1 MTPRAVTWP
10 FQQQHSTRSTATNSA
25 TQLRCIV
32 GKITMEGRLPP
43 PSIRKPTQN
52 ALRTICNLVLE
63 LNRGD
68 PLVLMQVYV
77 SPQDSRPFKPFNARC
92 KYMYHLF

>member
-10 FQQQHSTRSTATNSA
+10 CQQQHSTRSTATSSA

-52 ALRTICNLVLE
+52 AVRTICNSVLE

-68 PLVLMQVYV
+68 PLVLTQIYV
-77 SPQDSRPFKPFNARC
+77 PPQDSLPLIQCNAQCR
-92 KYMYHLF
+92 YMEHMF